1 MSKRVSVI
9 EAAAILG
16 ASPQY
21 VRIGLQQGAL
31 KIGSAV
37 KMSSSWTYNIQ
48 ADKLSEAVGHD
59 VEDELRR
66 LRSAVNYG

>member
-31 KIGSAV
+31 KFGTAV
-37 KMSSSWTYNIQ
+37 KMSNSWTYNIQ
-48 ADKLSEAVGHD
+48 ADKLSETVGHD
-59 VEDELRR
+59 GEDELRR
-66 LRSAVNYG
+66 LEAQ